1 MKSLG
6 KVFLTGTF
14 TVLPILATIYLMV
27 WFLSAV
33 ERFLGRQL
41 LLIIP
46 DDYYRAGMGMAAAV
60 IMIFVVGLLTRA
72 WLFRRL
78 LKWGEQLL
86 LRVPVVKAVFKSIKD
101 LFGLF
106 SADQDSQA
114 LQVVSITYPGTQM
127 RLIGFVTRRDFAG
140 LPDGMGGAED
150 MAVYL
155 PMSYQ
160 VGGYTVI
167 LPRNLVTPID
177 MPRDQAMRFVLTAG
191 LTADMKAEG

>member
-60 IMIFVVGLLTRA
+60 ILIFVVGLLTRA

-78 LKWGEQLL
+78 MKWGEQLL

-106 SADQDSQA
+106 SADENSQA
-114 LQVVSITYPGTQM
+114 LQVVSIAYPGTQM

>member
-106 SADQDSQA
+106 SADENSQA

>member
-60 IMIFVVGLLTRA
+60 ILIFVVGLLTRA

-106 SADQDSQA
+106 SADENSQA

>member
-106 SADQDSQA
+106 SADEDSQA

>member
-60 IMIFVVGLLTRA
+60 ILIFVVGLLTRA

-106 SADQDSQA
+106 SADENSQA

-140 LPDGMGGAED
+140 LPDGMGSAED

-191 LTADMKAEG
+191 LTADMKAAG

>member
-60 IMIFVVGLLTRA
+60 ILIFVVGLLTRA

-78 LKWGEQLL
+78 MKWGEQLL

-106 SADQDSQA
+106 SADGDSQA

>member
-6 KVFLTGTF
+6 KVFLTGMF

-27 WFLSAV
+27 WFLSAI

-41 LLIIP
+41 MLIIP
-46 DDYYRAGMGMAAAV
+46 DDYYRAGMGMTAAV
-60 IMIFVVGLLTRA
+60 ILIFAVGLLTRA

-106 SADQDSQA
+106 SADENSQA
-114 LQVVSITYPGTQM
+114 LQVVSVTYPGTEM
-127 RLIGFVTRRDFAG
+127 RLIGFVTRHDFAG

-167 LPRNLVTPID
+167 LPRKLVTPID

-191 LTADMKAEG
+191 LTADLKINT